1 MTPAEFNLEIYKGST
16 YRKSLQWIDKATGL
30 PMDLTSCTFKM
41 QIRDYLGSDNV
52 LDELTTANSKIVL
65 VDAAQGKWR
74 IDLTPTQTGAYTFKK
89 AVYDIDVTFPS
100 TDKFTPVKGVVTL
113 TEQVTA

>member
-1 MTPAEFNLEIYKGST
+1 
-16 YRKSLQWIDKATGL
+16 
-30 PMDLTSCTFKM
+30 M
-41 QIRDYLGSDNV
+41 QIRDYLGSATV
-52 LDELTTANSKIVL
+52 LDELTTDNNKIVL
-65 VDAAQGKWR
+65 TDAAQGKWR
-74 IDLTPTQTGAYTFKK
+74 IDLTPAQTVAYSFTK